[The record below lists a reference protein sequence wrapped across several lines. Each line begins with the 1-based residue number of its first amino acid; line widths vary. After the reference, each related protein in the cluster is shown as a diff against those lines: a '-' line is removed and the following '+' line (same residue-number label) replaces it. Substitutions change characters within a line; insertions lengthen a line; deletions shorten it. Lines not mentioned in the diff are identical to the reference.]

1 MIKSIKIRGEFYFF
15 RSAMN
20 DFLNTLMLI
29 LAFIPFSQKIMRIQ
43 SLIYQYLDSIQ
54 HLVFPNLCLQCQQ
67 EISRHEK
74 YICAFC
80 WMQLQR
86 TYFEAYEEPSSMDKL
101 FWGRCE
107 IHRTFALY
115 YFEKEQPIQKILHA
129 LKYGHKEPLG
139 NFLGAQI
146 GNIISSILKY
156 QGIEALIP
164 VPIHPQK
171 EFFRGYNQSESLAI
185 GLSTKLKIPVVT
197 TLIVKKTNNASQ
209 TGKNRFLRWDNAS
222 EQFSLTKQKLHYQ
235 HVAIVDDVITTGAT
249 LESMVQL
256 LRTKHPH
263 LKISLISFAIV
274 K

>member
-1 MIKSIKIRGEFYFF
+1 
-15 RSAMN
+15 
-20 DFLNTLMLI
+20 
-29 LAFIPFSQKIMRIQ
+29 MRIQ
-43 SLIYQYLDSIQ
+43 SFIYQYLDSIQ

-80 WMQLQR
+80 WTQLQR

-107 IHRTFALY
+107 IYRTFAFF
-115 YFEKEQPIQKILHA
+115 YFEKEKPIQKILHA

-139 NFLGAQI
+139 IFFGAQMGKLLSPI
-146 GNIISSILKY
+146 KNY
-156 QGIEALIP
+156 HGIEALIP

-171 EFFRGYNQSESLAI
+171 EFFRGYNQSESLAT
-185 GLSTKLKIPVVT
+185 GLSMVLKIPVLA

-209 TGKNRFLRWDNAS
+209 TGKNRFLRWENAA
-222 EQFSLTKQKLHYQ
+222 EQFSLTNQKLIYQ

-249 LESMVQL
+249 LEAMVQL

-263 LKISLISFAIV
+263 LKISLISFAIA